1 MLQGDH
7 FETDVLKYLQHVV
20 ISNLLQKK
28 YICGHNKFM
37 QVCILKYRNEM
48 FIFQMKYLI
57 GFCAEL
63 LKYKTALSFNGYR
76 ISVLQDGKFRR
87 LVAKHVN
94 VLNITVLYT

>member
-1 MLQGDH
+1 
-7 FETDVLKYLQHVV
+7 
-20 ISNLLQKK
+20 
-28 YICGHNKFM
+28 
-37 QVCILKYRNEM
+37 M

-94 VLNITVLYT
+94 VLNITALYT